1 MDNVQTTIEKV
12 TEILQAGPT
21 QSFQKDV
28 AQSTGLNAYNLE
40 PAAKVLQPV
49 YSPLRNM
56 IPRVGNTRGG
66 TAVNWKVIA
75 GLDIARLDPFTAE
88 GTKAGTVSVSSADK
102 SAAFK
107 TISKGDNVSFQAQW
121 AGRSFID
128 NKAEAV
134 QRLLA
139 TVMQLEER
147 AICFGRTTALGSVTT
162 PTVANAAS
170 GGTIGA
176 ATYNVI
182 ARPLTMRGTGS
193 LTSPGRG
200 KKSSAGSTTTSG
212 STSTISATVPW
223 VEGAVAYEWYVGTAG
238 SEKLEAIT
246 EINSVKLT
254 ALAGTGSAASGVTD
268 NADDSNAF
276 DGIIAQLTATN
287 GANINT
293 LATGTAGAGT
303 KLSLTHIDD
312 MFQNLWDA
320 SRVDPDV
327 LVLNSREHRD
337 INTLAQASTTAT
349 QVFLQAPDQRADL
362 TAGIAYGFYVN
373 KTTGRKV
380 PLLLH
385 PFWPVG
391 VIAALQIKLPFAIPG
406 MSACIEIETRQDYL
420 QLDYPQTAPKFEF
433 EVLVDEALKVIF
445 PGACGVIR
453 NIASQAVGA

>member
-21 QSFQKDV
+21 QSFAKDV
-28 AQSTGLNAYNLE
+28 TQASGLNAYNLE

-56 IPRVGNTRGG
+56 IPRVANTRGG
-66 TAVNWKVIA
+66 TAVNWKVIT
-75 GLDIARLDPFTAE
+75 GLDINRLDPFTAE
-88 GTKAGTVSVSSADK
+88 GSKAGTVSVSASDK

-107 TISKGDNVSFQAQW
+107 TISKGDAVSFQSQW

-147 AICFGRTTALGSVTT
+147 AICFGRTTALGTVNA
-162 PTVANAAS
+162 PTAANAGS
-170 GGTIGA
+170 GGTIAA
-176 ATYNVI
+176 ATYNVVVR
-182 ARPLTMRGTGS
+182 AVTMRGTGLS
-193 LTSPGRG
+193 SPGRG
-200 KKSSAGSTTTSG
+200 KKSTASSTTTNG
-212 STSTISATVPW
+212 STSTISASTAW
-223 VEGAVAYEWYVGTAG
+223 VEGAVAYEWYVGTSG
-238 SEKLEAIT
+238 GEKLEAIT
-246 EINSVKLT
+246 EVNHVKLT
-254 ALAGTGSAASGVTD
+254 ALAGTGAALSGVSD
-268 NADDSNAF
+268 NADDSLAF
-276 DGIIAQLTATN
+276 DGLIAQLTAAT
-287 GANINT
+287 GAQVTT

-303 KLSLTHIDD
+303 KLALSHLDD

-349 QVFLQAPDQRADL
+349 QVFVQAQDQRVDL
-362 TAGIAYGFYVN
+362 AAGLAYGFYVN

-380 PLLLH
+380 PMLLH

-391 VIAALQIKLPFAIPG
+391 LIAALQVKLPFAIPG
-406 MSACIEIETRQDYL
+406 MSNCIEIETRQDYL

-433 EVLVDEALKVIF
+433 EVLVDEALKVYF